1 MLLWIKLLALLGTL
15 VLVLVWL
22 FGLYVGVVSGAA
34 GIPGLSGALRTT
46 APPPSPE
53 VMARS
58 HATEER
64 IEESIEDSADF
75 YLELSDEELTAL
87 LATRIDP
94 NGEVRDLRVQTTPE
108 VMSLSGSL
116 NGVIGVP
123 FSSDAYVILEGG
135 EIHLELARASVGAL
149 GVPGMAEQ
157 DIENIINR
165 AVDLDAL
172 FRQHGATVVQ
182 QVRLEEG
189 QTIIIGVQQAGTSTD
204 VSWDVRAM
212 LQRTVE
218 AVPGNQRPEPPG
230 GDVVPPGGVASKPGD
245 EIYLALGDSLAAN
258 VGVSDARVGYVS
270 RFHSYL
276 ERETGR
282 TLGLVNLGI
291 PGESSISFLK
301 SQLPRALRQIKGR
314 RDDGNEATRVSVV
327 TLDLGANDLLVHLK
341 SEDCLN
347 APDSRVCQARLGA
360 GLESFRGNFREI
372 VPAIAESIEPD
383 TEFYIMTVYNPFDL
397 GTGLKLEILSNEV
410 TDKLNSVIWEV
421 ADEHNVMV
429 ADVRPL
435 MAKKSSSWT
444 HILDGDIHPNYKGY
458 QVLAY
463 ALAEAH
469 QQRQRALPDGVTV
482 LHYSRIAPRASLSRC
497 SCTK

>member
-1 MLLWIKLLALLGTL
+1 MLLWIKLSALLGTL

-34 GIPGLSGALRTT
+34 NIPRLSDALRTT

-64 IEESIEDSADF
+64 IEESIEDNTDF
-75 YLELSDEELTAL
+75 YLELSDKELAAL

-94 NGEVRDLRVQTTPE
+94 NGEVRDLTVQTTPE
-108 VMSLSGSL
+108 MMTFSGSL
-116 NGVIGVP
+116 NGVIGIP
-123 FSSDAYVILEGG
+123 FSGDAYVILEKG
-135 EIHLELARASVGAL
+135 EIHLELARASVGVL
-149 GVPGMAEQ
+149 GVPGKAEQ
-157 DIENIINR
+157 DIEDIINR

-172 FRQHGATVVQ
+172 FRQHGATEVQ

-189 QTIIIGVQQAGTSTD
+189 KTIIVGVRQTSTGTD

-212 LQRTVE
+212 LQKTVE
-218 AVPGNQRPEPPG
+218 AIPGNQRPEPPG
-230 GDVVPPGGVASKPGD
+230 GDIVPPGAVASKPGD
-245 EIYLALGDSLAAN
+245 EVYLALGDSLAAN
-258 VGVSDARVGYVS
+258 VGVSDPREGYVS

-282 TLGLVNLGI
+282 SLGLVNLGV
-291 PGESSISFLK
+291 PGESSISILK
-301 SQLPRALRQIKGR
+301 NQLPRALREIEGR
-314 RDDGNEATRVSVV
+314 RDDGDEATKVSVV

-347 APDSRVCQARLGA
+347 APSGQACQGRLDA
-360 GLESFRGNFREI
+360 GLESFRANFSEI
-372 VPAIAESIEPD
+372 VPTIADSIAPD

-397 GTGLKLEILSNEV
+397 GTRLQLENLSNEV
-410 TDKLNSVIWEV
+410 TDELNSVIWEV
-421 ADEHNVMV
+421 ADEHEVMV

-435 MAKKSSSWT
+435 MASKSGSWT

-458 QVLAY
+458 QALAY
-463 ALAEAH
+463 SLAEAH
-469 QQRQRALPDGVTV
+469 QQRERALPNV
-482 LHYSRIAPRASLSRC
+482 LW
-497 SCTK
+497 